1 VAPSRLKA
9 GKAQLLLELRK
20 LSPWPALSLPP
31 QSRRLVEAVRKGRAP
46 SFFPPIVQRGP
57 EGVLRVART
66 LQGEEDARLLCSALA
81 LPRFRPLLEFLEEL
95 GGWCRR
101 TARLHPKLV
110 SPRLLTV
117 THGELFGPLISDAF
131 ILCAAAGEGPPH
143 PGLRVLLQG
152 FQAFFSLFLDR
163 LARDARAGVFRQAG
177 FFGPIVGLWAHPEE
191 THNGRQSVLQLRFR
205 KGGALAYKP
214 RPASGEALFLQEG
227 HGGRPRSLFEWINS
241 LPAASG
247 AVRLPTMRILEGRGR
262 DRRAYSWQEWIPRPR
277 QWGILRQSESVRLEG
292 CRLTPREA
300 ERFWHHAGSLTAA
313 CFAVG
318 AADLY
323 AGNLLVGT
331 RRGMRQPLPYPVD
344 MELFFAPL
352 GRLPETGL
360 ISDVRESGNHHVG
373 FERLPRWCTTGGPL
387 ACFFPSRGGGLRLQ
401 RRTLP
406 WFREEARSVVADTR
420 GNIGYGAYLLPYL
433 RGMFDLWT
441 LLLLERSKV
450 VSFLRR
456 ASQRRFVRVL
466 VKPTAV
472 YSDELDRLFLS
483 PGRSSA
489 ARLEGGARLSREE
502 REQLHRFD
510 VPYFFR
516 QAQGGPLL
524 HLVPPPKAFEWK
536 RAGRQQFL
544 EPNAPPSRRVLD
556 GEHITLGN
564 LGVAVRDA
572 IDFVFPDVR
581 QRVAED
587 PYRGVRMEL
596 RDAQRGAVSFDWRE
610 VGQRLTYSWNRRQL
624 SVSMEPLEADATS

>member
-1 VAPSRLKA
+1 MARKA
-9 GKAQLLLELRK
+9 GLLLELPK
-20 LSPWPALSLPP
+20 SHPGPALSLPP
-31 QSRRLVEAVRKGRAP
+31 YSRRLVEAVRKGRAA
-46 SFFPPIVQRGP
+46 SFFPPVVQRGP

-66 LQGEEDARLLCSALA
+66 LQGEEDARLLRFALA
-81 LPRFRPLLEFLEEL
+81 LPRFRPLLELLEEL

-101 TARLHPKLV
+101 TAKRHPKLV
-110 SPRLLTV
+110 APRLLTV
-117 THGELFGPLISDAF
+117 TNGELFGPLISDAF
-131 ILCAAAGEGPPH
+131 TLCAAAGESPPH
-143 PGLRVLLQG
+143 PGLRAMLEG

-163 LARDARAGVFRQAG
+163 LARDERAGVFRQAG
-177 FFGPIVGLWAHPEE
+177 FLGPIVGLWANPEE

-214 RPASGEALFLQEG
+214 RPAGGEALFLQEG
-227 HGGRPRSLFEWINS
+227 RSGAARSLFEWLNG

-247 AVRLPTMRILEGRGR
+247 AVRLPTMRILEGHGR
-262 DRRAYSWQEWIPRPR
+262 DRSAYSWQEWIPRPR
-277 QWGILRQSESVRLEG
+277 QWGILRQSGSVRLEG

-323 AGNLLVGT
+323 SGNLLVGT
-331 RRGMRQPLPYPVD
+331 RRGTRQPLPYPVD

-360 ISDVRESGNHHVG
+360 ISDVRERGNHHVG
-373 FERLPRWCTTGGPL
+373 FERLARWCTEGGPL
-387 ACFFPSRGGGLRLQ
+387 ACFFLSRGGGVRLQ
-401 RRTLP
+401 RRTQP
-406 WFREEARSVVADTR
+406 WAREETRSVVADTQ
-420 GNIGYGAYLLPYL
+420 GNIGYGAYLLSYL

-441 LLLLERSKV
+441 LLLLEQSRV
-450 VSFLRR
+450 ARFLRR

-466 VKPTAV
+466 VKPTAM
-472 YSDELDRLFLS
+472 YGEELDQMVLS
-483 PGRSSA
+483 PGRAPA
-489 ARLEGGARLSREE
+489 AHPGGRVHFSREE

-524 HLVPPPKAFEWK
+524 HLAPPPEPFAWK

-572 IDFVFPDVR
+572 IAFVFPDVR
-581 QRVAED
+581 HRVAED
-587 PYRGVRMEL
+587 PRRGVRMEL
-596 RDAQRGAVSFDWRE
+596 RDAQRGAVSFDWKE
-610 VGQRLTYSWNRRQL
+610 VGQRLTYSWNRQGIR
-624 SVSMEPLEADATS
+624 VSMEPLEARATG